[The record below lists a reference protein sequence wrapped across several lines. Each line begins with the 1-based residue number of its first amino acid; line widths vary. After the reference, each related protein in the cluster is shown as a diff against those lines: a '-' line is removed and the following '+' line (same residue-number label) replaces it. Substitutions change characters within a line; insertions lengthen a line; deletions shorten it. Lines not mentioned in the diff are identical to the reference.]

1 MRKMHRYL
9 QAVVKNRS
17 EKYSEKMAKKYPL
30 SLQQK
35 AFDYFESL
43 SPLEQAELGDRME
56 TVLEEAVQANPD
68 KFTPDEIRALFRE
81 DGTRKSPTAGRASD
95 SPIRDFDRA
104 RYEVEDVL
112 VEEPKTSPPP
122 REEATISIDQAR
134 SMDLEKLRRM
144 SPEKGRE

>member
-1 MRKMHRYL
+1 MSVKDFYSSVTKLKIEKGATDEEMHRYL

-81 DGTRKSPTAGRASD
+81 GSVTRKPPTPGVFSFTD
-95 SPIRDFDRA
+95 P
-104 RYEVEDVL
+104 
-112 VEEPKTSPPP
+112 
-122 REEATISIDQAR
+122 
-134 SMDLEKLRRM
+134 
-144 SPEKGRE
+144 

>member
-1 MRKMHRYL
+1 
-9 QAVVKNRS
+9 
-17 EKYSEKMAKKYPL
+17 MAKKYPL

-81 DGTRKSPTAGRASD
+81 DGTRKPPTPGVFD

-122 REEATISIDQAR
+122 
-134 SMDLEKLRRM
+134 
-144 SPEKGRE
+144 